1 MSNQLTNFHELS
13 RTFKSRFDE
22 LSFTP
27 LGYYISYGL
36 KVGRNAVGF
45 CATNFQ
51 NLESSK

>member
-1 MSNQLTNFHELS
+1 MTDQLTNFQQLS
-13 RTFKSRFDE
+13 ATFKSRLDQ

-51 NLESSK
+51 NRESSK